1 MIRRAMSSRP
11 ESAPIGLRLART
23 SRGVTQAFERAMA
36 QAGGSVSTWQVLL
49 LVRSANWDTQSS
61 LAEELGITGATLTHH
76 LNALERKGLV
86 RRWREESNRRVQRVE
101 LTDEGIELFN
111 RLREVALAHDRRL
124 RSQLTD
130 DEAEQLG
137 HLLEKLE
144 AGVRTMSP
152 DP

>member
-1 MIRRAMSSRP
+1 VGDRRQRGREDRLVEHGRQHREDDRGERDRLWTRGCHDSSTFVRWTIR
-11 ESAPIGLRLART
+11 
-23 SRGVTQAFERAMA
+23 
-36 QAGGSVSTWQVLL
+36 
-49 LVRSANWDTQSS
+49 WDTQSS

-86 RRWREESNRRVQRVE
+86 RRWREESNRRIQRVE

-124 RSQLTD
+124 RSELTD

-137 HLLEKLE
+137 DLLEKLE
-144 AGVRTMSP
+144 AGVRTDVP

>member
-1 MIRRAMSSRP
+1 M
-11 ESAPIGLRLART
+11 
-23 SRGVTQAFERAMA
+23 
-36 QAGGSVSTWQVLL
+36 
-49 LVRSANWDTQSS
+49 
-61 LAEELGITGATLTHH
+61 
-76 LNALERKGLV
+76 

-124 RSQLTD
+124 RSELTD

-137 HLLEKLE
+137 DLLEKLE
-144 AGVRTMSP
+144 AGVRTDVP

>member
-1 MIRRAMSSRP
+1 M
-11 ESAPIGLRLART
+11 
-23 SRGVTQAFERAMA
+23 
-36 QAGGSVSTWQVLL
+36 
-49 LVRSANWDTQSS
+49 
-61 LAEELGITGATLTHH
+61 
-76 LNALERKGLV
+76 
-86 RRWREESNRRVQRVE
+86 RRWREESNRRIQRVE

-124 RSQLTD
+124 RSELTD

-137 HLLEKLE
+137 DLLEKLE